1 MMKMILRLGLAAVLL
16 AMAIGGGPLV
26 GNAAPGDKPDLTAEF
41 LRLCDGGVKVLYEQ
55 AIVERP
61 ERPFYRDSYTVRGLA
76 AAYDVTGKPEY
87 LRACKRWSDRMIE
100 YQNGMIP
107 KGAYYMQYGRRPGQD
122 KGHSYVADCS
132 SIALG
137 VLATAVRCDDP
148 AEKAKYSDSVKAFAK
163 LVADNWVRPSG
174 GVTDGYW
181 PGGDKEFWCSTG
193 IFGSLAFCLYKET
206 GDEAYLKIGRGT
218 IDWLNRQDVLT
229 VADKEKSFPRH
240 GMEPTLL
247 MYCLEAYS
255 AGLPYLEA
263 GSPRREAA
271 MRQLA
276 VAHQWMLGN
285 MAGRSEAEYLS
296 QWGSKLGGLPFHLYV
311 YAAQAP
317 GNDKLTAAGDELLRH
332 LGGIL
337 DRVSPST
344 QLAAFALMSYAER
357 VSPGSIYRTS
367 KQSVGARR
375 SETRGK

>member
-1 MMKMILRLGLAAVLL
+1 MMKMTLRPGLAPILL
-16 AMAIGGGPLV
+16 AIAFGGGPMAV
-26 GNAAPGDKPDLTAEF
+26 KAAPRDKPELKAEF
-41 LRLCDGGVKVLYEQ
+41 LRLCDGEAKVLYEQ
-55 AIVERP
+55 AIVEKP
-61 ERPFYRDSYTVRGLA
+61 ERPFYRDSYAVRGLA
-76 AAYDVTGKPEY
+76 AAYDVTGNTEY

-148 AEKAKYSDSVKAFAK
+148 AEEAKYLDSVKAFAK

-193 IFGSLAFCLYKET
+193 IFGSLAFRLYKET
-206 GDEAYLKIGRGT
+206 GDPAYLKIGLGA
-218 IDWLNRQDVLT
+218 IDWLSRQDLLT
-229 VADKEKSFPRH
+229 VAERDEAFPKH
-240 GMEPTLL
+240 EIKPTVL

-271 MRQLA
+271 MRELS

-285 MAGRSEAEYLS
+285 MAGRSEADYLS

-311 YAAQAP
+311 YASQVP

-367 KQSVGARR
+367 KQSVGGRR